1 MQPQPQKRLAPTPG
15 GPAEPAPNPARQTPR
30 EQQPPTETESPAA
43 GPDPAA
49 TGQPVESGQSEQPA
63 TSATDS
69 DTFTDALTALTD
81 ETRRRVER
89 NTLRTGG
96 KTLTQLAMF
105 DLDDIIRAEAQ
116 LELCI
121 GALLVTRE
129 HGEDAGRTQ
138 LSEALGVALGDRR
151 RYSCTFANGVVEAT
165 HDAAR
170 AVLHEMRQHVNPT
183 ALLAR
188 VY

>member
-1 MQPQPQKRLAPTPG
+1 MLHC
-15 GPAEPAPNPARQTPR
+15 
-30 EQQPPTETESPAA
+30 
-43 GPDPAA
+43 
-49 TGQPVESGQSEQPA
+49 
-63 TSATDS
+63 SA
-69 DTFTDALTALTD
+69 
-81 ETRRRVER
+81 VH
-89 NTLRTGG
+89 
-96 KTLTQLAMF
+96 
-105 DLDDIIRAEAQ
+105 
-116 LELCI
+116 LE
-121 GALLVTRE
+121 
-129 HGEDAGRTQ
+129 EDAGRTQ